1 MAWPPRIGEPL
12 PQAKEAV
19 GIRRKLLDYSLNP
32 THERGGPKAHG
43 FERILGITV
52 DHVDHLE
59 AEIRAGILTVPVSAI
74 RSAIPAGFNC
84 VVDVPIGGLGAKSRR
99 LIAVRTVWL
108 LTDET
113 AVPRMTTAFV
123 RP

>member
-12 PQAKEAV
+12 PRAREAA

-32 THERGGPKAHG
+32 AHERGGPKARG

-59 AEIRAGILTVPVSAI
+59 AEIRAGILIVPVSSI
-74 RSAIPAGFNC
+74 RGAIPTGFNC
-84 VVDVPIGGLGAKSRR
+84 VVDVPIGGHGAKSHR

-108 LTDET
+108 LAEET
-113 AVPRMTTAFV
+113 AAPRMTTAFV

>member
-1 MAWPPRIGEPL
+1 M
-12 PQAKEAV
+12 PQAKEVV

-32 THERGGPKAHG
+32 AHKRGGPKARG
-43 FERILGITV
+43 FEQVLGITV

-59 AEIRAGILTVPVSAI
+59 AEIRAGILIVPVGSI
-74 RSAIPAGFNC
+74 RGTIPIGFNC

-99 LIAVRTVWL
+99 LITVRTVWL

-113 AVPRMTTAFV
+113 AAPRMTTAFV